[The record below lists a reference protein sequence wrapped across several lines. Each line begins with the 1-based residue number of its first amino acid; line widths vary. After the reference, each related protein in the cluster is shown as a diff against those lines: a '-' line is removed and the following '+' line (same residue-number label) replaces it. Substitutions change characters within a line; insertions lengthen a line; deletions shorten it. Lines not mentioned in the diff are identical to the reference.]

1 MSALRPFPPRY
12 ERELRALEPA
22 YLESDDP
29 IEQSGFH
36 GGPGRWR
43 AERGAILDAIESDG
57 SLLDVGCANGY
68 LLECL
73 VHWGAERGID
83 ITPHGLDLGAKLIG
97 LAKDRLPEFSDNFHV
112 GNVWEW
118 RPPIRYDYVYMI
130 WDCLPQSHLADGIR
144 LLLRDFLTP
153 GGRFILGSYGSL
165 SRNERAFDIAEFVR
179 KMGVEPAGEAW
190 GGDPPLTLFVWMDAP
205 R

>member
-1 MSALRPFPPRY
+1 MNTRSEFPADY

-43 AERGAILDAIESDG
+43 AERSPILDAIESDG
-57 SLLDVGCANGY
+57 NLLDIGCANGY

-73 VHWGAERGID
+73 VRWGMEQELD
-83 ITPHGLDLGAKLIG
+83 ITPHGLDLGEKLIG
-97 LAKDRLPEFSDNFHV
+97 LAKDRLPDFSDNFHV

-118 RPPIRYDYVYMI
+118 QPPRRYDYVYML

-144 LLLRDFLTP
+144 RLLRDFLTP
-153 GGRFILGSYGSL
+153 GGRLILGSYGSR
-165 SRNERAFDIAEFVR
+165 SRNERAFDIARFVR
-179 KMGVEPAGEAW
+179 DMRIEPDGVTRGGE
-190 GGDPPLTLFVWMDAP
+190 PPLTLFVWIDAP

>member
-1 MSALRPFPPRY
+1 MSARSEFPSDY

-36 GGPGRWR
+36 GGSERWR
-43 AERGAILDAIESDG
+43 SERGPILDAIDSDG

-68 LLECL
+68 LLACL
-73 VHWGAERGID
+73 VRWGAERGID

-97 LAKDRLPEFSDNFHV
+97 MAKGRLPEFSGNFHV

-118 RPPIRYDYVYMI
+118 QPPMRYDYVYML
-130 WDCLPQSHLADGIR
+130 WDCLPQSRLAEGIR
-144 LLLRDFLTP
+144 RLLRDFLTP
-153 GGRFILGSYGSL
+153 GGRLILGSYGSR
-165 SRNERAFDIAEFVR
+165 SRKEEAFDIAEFVR
-179 KMGVEPAGEAW
+179 KMGIEPDGEAW
-190 GGDPPLTLFVWMDAP
+190 GGEPPLTLFVWIDAP
-205 R
+205 H